1 MLDGIGW
8 FRLSI
13 PNKLLSV
20 KKLSKLLRGGRIG
33 SARKDVVEFTSS
45 IKSDQKLLEAVI
57 KINQAHVT
65 MLIEQKII
73 DSQMGAELLQ
83 ALAELDP
90 KMKLDPS
97 VEDVHLAVEE
107 EVNKKVGAETG
118 GNLHIA
124 KSRNDQVATAIRMTL
139 RTSLH
144 DLINLIVKLQ
154 DSLIE
159 LAEEHTETLV
169 PSYTHLHPAQPVTF
183 AHILVSY
190 VDALQRSLK
199 RLKETLTRVN
209 LSPMGAGAIATTSF
223 PINRERTAELL
234 GFSGVHEN
242 SIDAVGSRDFVLE
255 TLADLTLLAID
266 VSRIAEDLILWSSPD
281 FGIIDLPESFA
292 FTSSIMPQKKNP
304 DVLEVIRARMSQIL
318 GNFVASA
325 TTLKAL
331 PSGYNLDLQ
340 ELTPKLWE
348 SIETVSAS
356 VSMLSELAKNLN
368 VNKNVFSKPIL
379 KFATTTELANLLV
392 KKYNVPFRTSH
403 KIVGTV
409 AKTLLDKKMALSD
422 LTPELLN
429 KTAKDVA
436 GITLAVKLADIKD
449 SIDPKNFVE
458 SHKATGGPAPAAV
471 KRMLTSRKQLTSH
484 SKQSLKEHKSRLE
497 EADLQLKSVVQ
508 RYQSN
513 KKMKIR

>member
-1 MLDGIGW
+1 
-8 FRLSI
+8 
-13 PNKLLSV
+13 V

-33 SARKDVVEFTSS
+33 SARKNVVEFTSS
-45 IKSDQKLLEAVI
+45 IKSDKKLLEAVI

-65 MLIEQKII
+65 MLTEQKII
-73 DSQMGAELLQ
+73 DSKMGAKLLQ

-90 KMKLDPS
+90 KMKLAPS

-139 RTSLH
+139 RTDLH

-183 AHILVSY
+183 AHILISY

-199 RLKETLTRVN
+199 RLKETLSRVN

-234 GFSGVHEN
+234 GFSGVLEN
-242 SIDAVGSRDFVLE
+242 SIDAVGSRDFALE

-266 VSRIAEDLILWSSPD
+266 VSRIAEDLIIWSSPD

-325 TTLKAL
+325 TIMKAL
-331 PSGYNLDLQ
+331 PSGYNLDFQ
-340 ELTPKLWE
+340 EITPKLWE
-348 SIETVSAS
+348 SLETVAAS
-356 VSMLSELAKNLN
+356 VDMLSELVKNLT
-368 VNKNVFSKPIL
+368 VNKNVFSKPVL
-379 KFATTTELANLLV
+379 KFATTTELANMLV

-403 KIVGTV
+403 KIVGTAV
-409 AKTLLDKKMALSD
+409 KTLLDKKLALSD

-436 GITLAVKLADIKD
+436 GIALAVKLVDIKD
-449 SIDPKNFVE
+449 SVDPKKFVE
-458 SHKATGGPAPAAV
+458 SHKTMGGPAPAEV
-471 KRMLTSRKQLTSH
+471 KRMLKNRKQLTSQ
-484 SKQSLKEHKSRLE
+484 SKTSLKEKKGMLE
-497 EADLQLKSVVQ
+497 KVDKQLKSVVQ
-508 RYQSN
+508 RYFS
-513 KKMKIR
+513 

>member
-1 MLDGIGW
+1 M
-8 FRLSI
+8 
-13 PNKLLSV
+13 
-20 KKLSKLLRGGRIG
+20 SKLLRGGRIG
-33 SARKDVVEFTSS
+33 SARKDVVEFTAS

-65 MLIEQKII
+65 MLLEQQII
-73 DSQMGAELLQ
+73 KPETAAKLLA
-83 ALAELDP
+83 ALSEIDP
-90 KMKLDPS
+90 KMKLDQS
-97 VEDVHLAVEE
+97 LEDVHLAVEE
-107 EVNKKVGAETG
+107 EINKKVPKDVA

-124 KSRNDQVATAIRMTL
+124 KSRNDQVATAIRMAL

-144 DLINLIVKLQ
+144 DLLNLIVKLQ
-154 DSLIE
+154 DSLIG
-159 LAEEHTETLV
+159 LAELHTETLV

-190 VDALQRSLK
+190 VDALQRSVK
-199 RLKETLTRVN
+199 RIKETLPRVN

-234 GFSGVHEN
+234 GFNGVLEN

-255 TLADLTLLAID
+255 TLADLTLLAVDI
-266 VSRIAEDLILWSSPD
+266 SRIAEDLIVWSCPD
-281 FGIIDLPESFA
+281 FGIINLPESFA

-304 DVLEVIRARMSQIL
+304 DVLEVIRARMSQVL

-325 TTLKAL
+325 TTMKAL

-348 SIETVSAS
+348 SIETVSESAC
-356 VSMLSELAKNLN
+356 MLSELAKNLK
-368 VNKNVFSKPIL
+368 VNKNVFNKQVLNYS
-379 KFATTTELANLLV
+379 TTTELANLLV

-403 KIVGTV
+403 KIVGAV
-409 AKTLLDKKMALSD
+409 VKTLLDKKQALSD

-429 KTAKDVA
+429 KTAKDSA

-449 SIDPKNFVE
+449 SIDPKKCVE
-458 SHKATGGPAPAAV
+458 SHNAMGGPAPAEV
-471 KRMLTSRKQLTSH
+471 KRMLTSRKQLTSQT
-484 SKQSLKEHKSRLE
+484 KTSLKEHKSRLE
-497 EADLQLKSVVQ
+497 EADMQLKSAVQ
-508 RYQSN
+508 RYKLQ
-513 KKMKIR
+513 KKVTK